1 MSRFLLILCI
11 LLFANT
17 AYAVE
22 FAPLEA
28 PKQEKVKA
36 ETEVPKGLL
45 NDENYKFKG
54 RVEYNPHGTLFLDED
69 ETLKVKIDKPKK
81 FASKSVLK
89 EKDLFSIIEQEKHYI
104 TPKVDEY
111 LIEPSFGTLEC
122 KINDNFKFGTTFG
135 TDLDNAQLEYRTK
148 MFARYDNRFIGL
160 TTALGK
166 DAYTSSGRQMGS
178 VYLTPEIKLGK
189 GFVLIDSFK
198 ANPSYERHK
207 NEIILQYSPKIH
219 NTRENLSF
227 EAGMGQTTYYKTGNQ
242 YYQFSFS
249 TKFKF

>member
-1 MSRFLLILCI
+1 MFL
-11 LLFANT
+11 ANT

-28 PKQEKVKA
+28 PKKEEAKT

-45 NDENYKFKG
+45 NDENYKIKG
-54 RVEYNPHGTLFLDED
+54 RVEYNPQGTLFLDED

-89 EKDLFSIIEQEKHYI
+89 EKDLFTVIEQQKHYV

-111 LIEPSFGTLEC
+111 LIEPSFGTLEY
-122 KINDNFKFGTTFG
+122 KAGDNFKYGTTFG
-135 TDLDNAQLEYRTK
+135 TELDTAQLEYKTK
-148 MFARYDNRFIGL
+148 LFARYDNRFIGL

-166 DAYTSSGRQMGS
+166 DAYTSSGRQMES
-178 VYLTPEIKLGK
+178 VYLIPEIKLGK
-189 GFVLIDSFK
+189 GFVLVDAFK
-198 ANPSYERHK
+198 ANPSYERHR

-227 EAGMGQTTYYKTGNQ
+227 EAGMGQTTYYKTGDQ

>member
-1 MSRFLLILCI
+1 MRRFLLILCI

-28 PKQEKVKA
+28 PKQEEVKA
-36 ETEVPKGLL
+36 ETEIPQGLL
-45 NDENYKFKG
+45 NDENYKIKG

-89 EKDLFSIIEQEKHYI
+89 EKDLFSVIEQQKHYI

-122 KINDNFKFGTTFG
+122 KVNDNFKFGTTFG

-148 MFARYDNRFIGL
+148 MFARYDNKYIGF

-166 DAYTSSGRQMGS
+166 DAYTSSGRQMES
-178 VYLTPEIKLGK
+178 VYFIPEFKLGK

-198 ANPSYERHK
+198 LNPSFERYK
-207 NEIILQYSPKIH
+207 NEVTLQYSPKIK
-219 NTRENLSF
+219 NTRDYLSL
-227 EAGMGQTTYYKTGNQ
+227 EAGLGQTTYYETGDQ

>member
-1 MSRFLLILCI
+1 MFLT
-11 LLFANT
+11 NT

-28 PKQEKVKA
+28 PKKEEVKT

-45 NDENYKFKG
+45 NDENYKIKG
-54 RVEYNPHGTLFLDED
+54 RVEYNLQGTLFLDED

-89 EKDLFSIIEQEKHYI
+89 EKDLFTVIEQQKHYV

-111 LIEPSFGTLEC
+111 LIEPSFGSLEY
-122 KINDNFKFGTTFG
+122 KAGDNFKYGTTFG
-135 TDLDNAQLEYRTK
+135 AELDTAQLEYKTK
-148 MFARYDNRFIGL
+148 FFARYDNRFIGL
-160 TTALGK
+160 TTALGN
-166 DAYTSSGRQMGS
+166 DAYTSSGRQMES
-178 VYLTPEIKLGK
+178 VYLIPEIKLGK
-189 GFVLIDSFK
+189 GFVLVDAFK
-198 ANPSYERHK
+198 ANPSFERHR

-219 NTRENLSF
+219 NARENLSF
-227 EAGMGQTTYYKTGNQ
+227 EAGMGQTTYYKTGDQ